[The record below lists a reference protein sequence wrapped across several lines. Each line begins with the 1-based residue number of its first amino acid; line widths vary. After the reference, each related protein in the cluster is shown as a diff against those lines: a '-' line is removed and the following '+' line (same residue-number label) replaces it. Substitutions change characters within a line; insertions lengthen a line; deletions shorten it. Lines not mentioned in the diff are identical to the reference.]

1 MATKRKKTRGP
12 RFLLRK
18 FPQIKEIIDSGQAV
32 QVKVQSR
39 DCTEGKKGQPS
50 ECALARATRRDY
62 QADGVVIGMSFS
74 YIIRGSKAIRFMTPA
89 TVSREITSFDRHSD
103 FAPGDYHLAPVS
115 PSQRLGMKR
124 NKKPHSG
131 SRDEKRRVH
140 HGTVRVRSVR

>member
-32 QVKVQSR
+32 QVKVQAR
-39 DCTEGKKGQPS
+39 DCTDGKKGQPS

-62 QADGVVIGMSFS
+62 QADGVVIGMSYS
-74 YIIRGSKAIRFMTPA
+74 YIIRGKKAIRFTTPE
-89 TVSREITSFDRHSD
+89 TVKREITSFDRHSD

-115 PSQRLGMKR
+115 PSQRLGEKR
-124 NKKPHSG
+124 PKKPHSG
-131 SRDEKRRVH
+131 SRDDKRVVH
-140 HGTVRVRSVR
+140 HSTVRVRSVR